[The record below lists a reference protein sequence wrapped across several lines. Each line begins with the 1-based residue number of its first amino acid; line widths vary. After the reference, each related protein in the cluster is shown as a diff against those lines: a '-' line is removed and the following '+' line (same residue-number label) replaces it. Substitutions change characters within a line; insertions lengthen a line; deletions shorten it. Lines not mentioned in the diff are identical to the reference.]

1 MIYNKL
7 ISGVLAFTIIL
18 SGCSLNL
25 NLDDKDKKSS
35 NDPQQSKVTQNDK
48 NSSND
53 QNESENNINNQNIS
67 KSSTA
72 KENDQQPPINKKP
85 ISEYHALNVAKIYA
99 KKYLNSGREQ
109 SEFYID
115 KNPTNNEAYF
125 VNFKNGT
132 VAGPAL
138 TQTIKVNK
146 YRGEV
151 IDSYTNATDEEMK
164 QFNKAKEQK
173 YGQNQEDNN
182 QITNDNQEE
191 TNTKNQSSEDKEG
204 TESNHNDDNVQEESS
219 SSEDQQAQDK
229 SSEND

>member
-115 KNPTNNEAYF
+115 KNATNNEAYF

-173 YGQNQEDNN
+173 YGQNQE
-182 QITNDNQEE
+182 E

>member
-7 ISGVLAFTIIL
+7 ISGALAFTIIL

-35 NDPQQSKVTQNDK
+35 NDQQQSKVTKNDK

-67 KSSTA
+67 KSSTS
-72 KENDQQPPINKKP
+72 KENNQQPPINKKP

-109 SEFYID
+109 SGFYID
-115 KNPTNNEAYF
+115 KNATNNEAYF

-132 VAGPAL
+132 VLWAC
-138 TQTIKVNK
+138 IN
-146 YRGEV
+146 
-151 IDSYTNATDEEMK
+151 TN
-164 QFNKAKEQK
+164 N
-173 YGQNQEDNN
+173 
-182 QITNDNQEE
+182 
-191 TNTKNQSSEDKEG
+191 
-204 TESNHNDDNVQEESS
+204 
-219 SSEDQQAQDK
+219 
-229 SSEND
+229 

>member
-7 ISGVLAFTIIL
+7 ISGALAFTIIL

-35 NDPQQSKVTQNDK
+35 NDSQQSKVAQNDK
-48 NSSND
+48 NSSNE
-53 QNESENNINNQNIS
+53 QNESTNNINNQNIS
-67 KSSTA
+67 QPSTA
-72 KENDQQPPINKKP
+72 KENGQQPPINKKP

-109 SEFYID
+109 SGFYID
-115 KNPTNNEAYF
+115 KNATNNEAYF

-173 YGQNQEDNN
+173 YGQNQE
-182 QITNDNQEE
+182 E

-219 SSEDQQAQDK
+219 SSEEQQAQDK